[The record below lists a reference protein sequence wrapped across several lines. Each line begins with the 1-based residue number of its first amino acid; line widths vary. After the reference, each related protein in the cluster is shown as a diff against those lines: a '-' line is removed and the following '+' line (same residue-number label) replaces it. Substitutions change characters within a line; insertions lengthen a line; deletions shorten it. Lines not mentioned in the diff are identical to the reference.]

1 MPLASNDTRPSKIRA
16 VLPFAAMLTK
26 NLLDVAFFNIV
37 AFLCSLH
44 ILPGCCLSLF
54 LATSQ
59 TTIPLAAL
67 ALLRHQY
74 RELETHHARHLEL
87 EEAPPQSS

>member
-37 AFLCSLH
+37 VFLCSLH
-44 ILPGCCLSLF
+44 ILPGRRSSLF

-59 TTIPLAAL
+59 ANVPL
-67 ALLRHQY
+67 
-74 RELETHHARHLEL
+74 
-87 EEAPPQSS
+87 